1 MTASIAALFRYPIKG
16 FTPEKRFDA
25 RLEAGKYFPAD
36 RLYAVEDGPSGFDP
50 DKPGFIPK
58 MKFTVLAKIA
68 DVAKARTAYDADTG
82 VLFAEAQ
89 DHTPFEG
96 AMTSREGRAAFAAW
110 LGGLLGDAATGPLQ
124 VLDGRGH
131 RFTDHP
137 LGHISVI
144 NLASVRDLEA
154 RVGRPVDPLR
164 FRGNL
169 YVEGW
174 GAWDEN
180 GWEGRE
186 VVLGKARAKVFKPI
200 VRCAVTHVDPVSAV
214 RDLEVTTA
222 LFEHYG
228 HMHCGVYVHVAR
240 AGAVALGDRCPEPA
254 SP

>member
-16 FTPEKRFDA
+16 FTPEKRFAA

-68 DVAKARTAYDADTG
+68 DVAKARTAYDEDTG

-154 RVGRPVDPLR
+154 KVGRPVDPLR

-174 GAWDEN
+174 NAWDEN

-200 VRCAVTHVDPVSAV
+200 VRCAATSVDPATAE
-214 RDLEVTTA
+214 RDMDLPA
-222 LFEHYG
+222 DLHRLYG
-228 HMHCGVYVHVAR
+228 HLFCGVYLQVTH
-240 AGAVALGDRCPEPA
+240 GGDIVEGDA
-254 SP
+254 ISVV